1 MRLYLNTSTE
11 KCEIW
16 LGSSYYSWLAKR
28 ELSVKL
34 LKFLQDS
41 LAKEDGDFSSISSIV
56 VFRGPGSYTSLRIG
70 LTVANT
76 LAQSLS
82 VPIVGTIHEN
92 WRSEGD
98 ERLAEA
104 QSDEIVTP
112 IYLQPAVITKPRK

>member
-1 MRLYLNTSTE
+1 MRLYLNTASE

-104 QSDEIVTP
+104 QNDEIVTP